1 MAYCPECGLFYNEAA
16 SSCESCG
23 HDLTNLSERDRVV
36 TAETSEEL
44 TLEDVE
50 IPREEISEPEVELKE
65 SETDLLESGEDVNP
79 GVEVAAE
86 TVGDKVLET
95 MVPNEAATEETNE
108 TNNDLTDAVSEIADE
123 AVVQSTA
130 ESETV
135 FSDPPGE
142 SGLELDQQLEV
153 AGVDS
158 ELSELGLENADFESQ
173 ASGFAESETFIT
185 PRESQLGKGIIKP
198 SSVELSQD
206 GIHFKYDE
214 PPQNNFV
221 KAEPFRERVT
231 ELRVSGEALSEG
243 FGGQDLAEVSGA
255 DENEKI
261 EAATEPVAAAPEV
274 TRLTE
279 TERPTLESDPFTLK
293 VTEDNLTQLGEA
305 TIPSP
310 PVEPVAIK
318 IPPKVEVLWEG
329 YCTAKGINSGTHYCI
344 TSESVRINGPNQRWQ
359 QIPLTAIKM
368 VKLKQSWWGSLVD
381 KGSLQVSLV
390 DQEQPVLLF
399 SGIKQP
405 QIVKK
410 LLEDLILS
418 KV

>member
-1 MAYCPECGLFYNEAA
+1 MAYCPECGLFYHEAA

-36 TAETSEEL
+36 TAETSEEF
-44 TLEDVE
+44 TLKDAE

-65 SETDLLESGEDVNP
+65 SETDLLENGEVVNP
-79 GVEVAAE
+79 GVEVVAE
-86 TVGDKVLET
+86 TVGEKVLET
-95 MVPNEAATEETNE
+95 MVENEAATEETNE

-135 FSDPPGE
+135 FSDQPTE

-158 ELSELGLENADFESQ
+158 ELAELGMDNAEFESQ

-185 PRESQLGKGIIKP
+185 PRETQLGKGIIKP

-214 PPQNNFV
+214 PPQNNCV

-243 FGGQDLAEVSGA
+243 FGVKDLAEVSKA
-255 DENEKI
+255 E
-261 EAATEPVAAAPEV
+261 
-274 TRLTE
+274 
-279 TERPTLESDPFTLK
+279 
-293 VTEDNLTQLGEA
+293 
-305 TIPSP
+305 
-310 PVEPVAIK
+310 
-318 IPPKVEVLWEG
+318 
-329 YCTAKGINSGTHYCI
+329 
-344 TSESVRINGPNQRWQ
+344 
-359 QIPLTAIKM
+359 
-368 VKLKQSWWGSLVD
+368 
-381 KGSLQVSLV
+381 
-390 DQEQPVLLF
+390 
-399 SGIKQP
+399 
-405 QIVKK
+405 
-410 LLEDLILS
+410 
-418 KV
+418 